1 MGIFDQGNGMVTCD
15 LQEEEELPGAT
26 ADNYRPD
33 DSFSGLFN
41 PKTGERVP
49 LEAPAGYVTDVTSWT
64 SPANQPPPGSSQ
76 QPNLLNPERP
86 QPASVGLMTT
96 EMVHSNE
103 WKNPHPTYWG
113 SPSPGF
119 VASPDALKK
128 TGASGYAQVPY
139 GVTFSGKDGEPKA
152 TYDTLDLN
160 PNRAIEDVNNQT
172 AGAVQM
178 PYAPTLSPEQLL
190 GLSEISDSQYLN
202 AELCSRKD
210 PTPLS
215 HQMQTQL
222 DILMLE
228 EEMLNEL
235 LKLSDWLLMPR
246 LNERP
251 NTLGAAAEND
261 MWECINNVYCAVSW
275 GRDREKAEI
284 IRRYFKRL
292 DTTYVRKDGTYYSV
306 VTEGNLAKKVINDLI
321 EVYPWDNLSVL
332 DGYRKNNPKEPV
344 KPKVKVEPKQKP
356 NSLVEAVDELLE
368 AVKKVKDAVR

>member
-1 MGIFDQGNGMVTCD
+1 MSNTSLLSFLSCFIGGINLLLLVGIYLRGFKMGIFDQGNGMVTCD
-15 LQEEEELPGAT
+15 LQEEEELAGAT

-41 PKTGERVP
+41 PKTGERVH
-49 LEAPAGYVTDVTSWT
+49 LETLA
-64 SPANQPPPGSSQ
+64 
-76 QPNLLNPERP
+76 
-86 QPASVGLMTT
+86 
-96 EMVHSNE
+96 
-103 WKNPHPTYWG
+103 
-113 SPSPGF
+113 
-119 VASPDALKK
+119 
-128 TGASGYAQVPY
+128 GYAQVPY
-139 GVTFSGKDGEPKA
+139 GVTCSDKDRGPKM

-160 PNRAIEDVNNQT
+160 PNRVIEDVNNQT

-178 PYAPTLSPEQLL
+178 PYAPIFSPAQLL
-190 GLSEISDSQYLN
+190 GLSNPVSPQEPSKAGLSASGSIALSEPCARGSIAFGMADLNQKEIPS
-202 AELCSRKD
+202 
-210 PTPLS
+210 S
-215 HQMQTQL
+215 HRAQTQL
-222 DILMLE
+222 DILMPE
-228 EEMLNEL
+228 GEMLSEL
-235 LKLSDWLLMPR
+235 LNLSEWIMNPC
-246 LNERP
+246 LNTGEES
-251 NTLGAAAEND
+251 AEAEK
-261 MWECINNVYCAVSW
+261 WECINNVYCAVSW

-356 NSLVEAVDELLE
+356 NSLAEAVDELLE